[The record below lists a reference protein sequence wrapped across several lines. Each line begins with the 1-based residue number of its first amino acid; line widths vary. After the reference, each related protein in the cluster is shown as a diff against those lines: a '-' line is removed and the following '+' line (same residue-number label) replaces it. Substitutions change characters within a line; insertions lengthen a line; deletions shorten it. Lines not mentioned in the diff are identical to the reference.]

1 MQSES
6 TAGEGQTVRH
16 KRNTNT
22 VLVFENGSRICLGVQ
37 PFFYCFYRLK
47 CQSGNMMLL
56 LCYFLFNMISYKYIF
71 YHNIKKVRAAEKLQ
85 NIDSEVGS
93 QVLLS
98 MMRSNV
104 VNF

>member
-1 MQSES
+1 
-6 TAGEGQTVRH
+6 
-16 KRNTNT
+16 
-22 VLVFENGSRICLGVQ
+22 
-37 PFFYCFYRLK
+37 
-47 CQSGNMMLL
+47 MMLL